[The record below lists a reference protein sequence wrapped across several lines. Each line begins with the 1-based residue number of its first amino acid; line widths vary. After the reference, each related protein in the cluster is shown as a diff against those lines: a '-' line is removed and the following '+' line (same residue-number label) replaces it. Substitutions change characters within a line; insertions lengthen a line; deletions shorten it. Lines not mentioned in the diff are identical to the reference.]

1 MFALEAFQQKAKA
14 NITARFATCKRVLL
28 QSATGSGKTVIAVDF
43 IGDWLAANP
52 GKNVLC
58 LFNLQ
63 CLLPQFEDS
72 FTRHGMRDH
81 VALFHDLISRAKDG
95 TFMVNHQD
103 DTTRRVM
110 LTMPETM
117 ANAMRGDGSKDLQ
130 LSDEWLADVGLILI
144 DEAHKGTSENFQ
156 FIRDALDVP
165 VLGLTATPMRVKNKD
180 GECLAND
187 WEYALVTTV
196 SIRELIDMG
205 RLVQPLYYDLDEDA
219 HLYGEWKKAVDKHS
233 AIDGNRQTIW
243 FCRDTA
249 HAKDWEAKLLEVG
262 ETCRVITSVDDADLG
277 TTSQTPNQREVI
289 YKEFE
294 SRAITHLISVQ
305 ALCEGFDSPVAKY
318 CIIDRGVGNKALYQ
332 QILGRVLR
340 PFGKGITA
348 KMFGHIIDRCGNHE
362 RHGDIE
368 DYVWDLEVEAADAVV
383 VKLKDDRVI
392 SEEKMERA
400 TKVMVK
406 CETFACPSVYNA
418 KTNVSCPHCKTAH
431 GLKVEVPA
439 IVWLENKFP
448 NMPSKSFPNLLTTF
462 GKAADGDVKAM
473 SLILNSM
480 NYIFDED
487 GDISEEYQAL
497 YDIAKLK
504 AKTTKDLKTPVRY
517 AA

>member
-1 MFALEAFQQKAKA
+1 MFALVPFQQTAKA
-14 NITARFATCKRVLL
+14 NIKARFATFKRVLL
-28 QSATGSGKTVIAVDF
+28 QSATGSGKTVIAVDYVS
-43 IGDWLAANP
+43 DWLEANP

-63 CLLPQFEDS
+63 CLLPQFEAS
-72 FTRHGMRDH
+72 FAFHGLRDE
-81 VALFHDLISRAKDG
+81 VSLFHDLISRAKDG
-95 TFMVNHQD
+95 SRMVDHQTD
-103 DTTRRVM
+103 PSRRVM

-117 ANAMRGDGSKDLQ
+117 AGAMKGEGSKDLQ
-130 LSDEWLADVGLILI
+130 LDAEWLSNVGLILI

-156 FIRDALDVP
+156 FIRDYLDVE

-219 HLYGEWKKAVDKHS
+219 HLFNEWKKAVEKHS
-233 AIDGNRQTIW
+233 AIDGNKQTVW

-249 HAKDWEAKLLEVG
+249 HAKDWEAKLLEIG
-262 ETCRVITSVDDADLG
+262 ETCRVITSVDDAELG

-294 SRAITHLISVQ
+294 SQQVTHLISVQ
-305 ALCEGFDSPVAKY
+305 ALCEGFDSPIAKY
-318 CIIDRGVGNKALYQ
+318 CVIDRGVGNKALYQ

-340 PFGKGITA
+340 PYEGKE
-348 KMFGHIIDRCGNHE
+348 FGHIIDRCGNHE
-362 RHGDIE
+362 KHGDIE
-368 DYVWDLEVEAADAVV
+368 EYVWDLEAEAADAVV
-383 VKLKDDRVI
+383 VKLGKVREI

-406 CETFACPSVYNA
+406 CETHGCPSVYNA
-418 KTNVSCPHCKTAH
+418 KNNISCPHCKTAH
-431 GLKVEVPA
+431 NLKVAVPA
-439 IVWLENKFP
+439 IVWLESKFP
-448 NMPSKSFPNLLTTF
+448 DMPSKMYPNLLTTF
-462 GKAADGDVKAM
+462 SKALAGDMKAT
-473 SLILNSM
+473 SLLLNSM
-480 NYIFDED
+480 NYLFNED
-487 GDISEEYQAL
+487 GDISDEYKAL
-497 YDIAKLK
+497 HEIAALK
-504 AKTTKDLKTPVRY
+504 AKTTKDLKQPIRY

>member
-1 MFALEAFQQKAKA
+1 MFALVPFQQTAKA
-14 NITARFATCKRVLL
+14 NIAARFTQAKRVLL

-43 IGDWLAANP
+43 IRDWMEANP

-63 CLLPQFEDS
+63 CLLPQFEES
-72 FTRHGMRDH
+72 FTRHGMRNE
-81 VALFHDLISRAKDG
+81 VSLFHDLISRAKDG
-95 TFMVNHQD
+95 SRMVDHQTD
-103 DTTRRVM
+103 PTRRIM

-117 ANAMRGDGSKDLQ
+117 AGAMKGEGSKDLELDMDW
-130 LSDEWLADVGLILI
+130 LSNVGLILI

-156 FIRDALDVP
+156 FIRDNVDAL

-187 WEYALVTTV
+187 WEYTLVTTV

-219 HLYGEWKKAVDKHS
+219 HLYNAWKNAVAKHS
-233 AIDGNRQTIW
+233 QEDGNKQTIW

-249 HAKDWEAKLLEVG
+249 HAKDWETKLLEVG
-262 ETCRVITSVDDADLG
+262 ETCRIITSVDDADLG

-294 SRAITHLISVQ
+294 SRKVTHLISVQ

-340 PFGKGITA
+340 PYEGKVN
-348 KMFGHIIDRCGNHE
+348 GHIIDRCGNHE

-368 DYVWDLEVEAADAVV
+368 DYVWDLEAEAADAVV
-383 VKLKDDRVI
+383 VKLSDKRVI
-392 SEEKMERA
+392 SEEKLERA

-406 CETFACPSVYNA
+406 CETHGCPSVYNA
-418 KTNVSCPHCKTAH
+418 KNNVSCPHCHTAH
-431 GLKVEVPA
+431 GLKIEVPA

-448 NMPSKSFPNLLTTF
+448 NMPSKSFPNLLSTF
-462 GKAADGDVKAM
+462 SKAAGGDVRAM
-473 SLILNSM
+473 SLILNSIDF
-480 NYIFDED
+480 IFDED
-487 GDISEEYQAL
+487 GNVSDEYKAL
-497 YDIAKLK
+497 YTIAELK
-504 AKTTKDLKTPVRY
+504 AKTEKDLKKAVRY